1 MAEELLESEA
11 IEVPAPEGGE
21 SEAEPT
27 ARPLPARAADG
38 AEVSVWRDEV
48 RTAAL
53 AAAGGLVAGAA
64 TVAVVRASR
73 GGGSR
78 RRPARRSSRSQER
91 PANVIASRS
100 FLVDV
105 HLLGNK

>member
-1 MAEELLESEA
+1 MREELLETDA
-11 IEVPAPEGGE
+11 IEMPASDDGAGDE
-21 SEAEPT
+21 SV
-27 ARPLPARAADG
+27 ARPLPARREG
-38 AEVSVWRDEV
+38 GTELSIWRDEV

-73 GGGSR
+73 GSSGRRAAKRSR
-78 RRPARRSSRSQER
+78 GRER
-91 PANVIASRS
+91 PVKVVASRS

-105 HLLGNK
+105 HLLGEK

>member
-1 MAEELLESEA
+1 MREELLETEA
-11 IEVPAPEGGE
+11 IEMPATDDGAEGRE
-21 SEAEPT
+21 SV
-27 ARPLPARAADG
+27 ARPLPARREEG
-38 AEVSVWRDEV
+38 AELSIWRDEV

-73 GGGSR
+73 GNSGRRAAKRSR
-78 RRPARRSSRSQER
+78 GRER
-91 PANVIASRS
+91 PVKVLASRS

-105 HLLGNK
+105 HLLGEK

>member
-1 MAEELLESEA
+1 VREELLETDA
-11 IEVPAPEGGE
+11 IEMPASDDGAGDE
-21 SEAEPT
+21 SV
-27 ARPLPARAADG
+27 ARPLPARREGG
-38 AEVSVWRDEV
+38 AELSIWRDEV

-73 GGGSR
+73 GSSGRRAAKRSR
-78 RRPARRSSRSQER
+78 GRER
-91 PANVIASRS
+91 PVKVVASRS

-105 HLLGNK
+105 HLLGEK